1 MQSQNIVVKTYKG
14 TQSVA
19 QAAFQQDAQT
29 MAALGYA
36 PTTQNYA
43 PGAYSCGSF
52 IGALLLCL
60 ILIGI
65 VVFIYMLI
73 VKPDGTL
80 SVTYELKQPHE
91 IKAIEQYTAAPLDVA
106 DQIKKLAE
114 LRDQGLLNQEEFD
127 AQKAKL
133 LA

>member
-1 MQSQNIVVKTYKG
+1 MQSQNIVVKTYLG
-14 TQSVA
+14 SQSVA
-19 QAAFQQDAQT
+19 SATFQKDAPV
-29 MAALGYA
+29 MAEQGYF
-36 PTTQNYA
+36 PTTQNYT
-43 PGAYSCGSF
+43 PGSYSCGAF

-60 ILIGI
+60 LLIGI
-65 VVFIYMLI
+65 IIFIYMLI

-80 SVTYELKQPHE
+80 SVTYELKQSADAQPQ
-91 IKAIEQYTAAPLDVA
+91 IAVAGLDVA

-114 LRDQGLLNQEEFD
+114 LRDSGLLTPEEFD